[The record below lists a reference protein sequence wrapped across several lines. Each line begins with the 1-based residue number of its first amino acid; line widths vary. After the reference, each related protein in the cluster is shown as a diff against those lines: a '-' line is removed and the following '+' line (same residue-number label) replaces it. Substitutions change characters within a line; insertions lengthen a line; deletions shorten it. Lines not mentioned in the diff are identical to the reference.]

1 MRNTRSWKHTRKDR
15 KQYMRNGMCKV
26 YLGINA
32 KGEVWEA
39 WVPVNTEKRNTE
51 FMSIDEEDEC
61 L

>member
-15 KQYMRNGMCKV
+15 KQYMRNGMCKE
-26 YLGINA
+26 YITDSNG
-32 KGEVWEA
+32 GTWEI

-51 FMSIDEEDEC
+51 FMSINEEDEC